1 MTVSV
6 KNNSFGQTISI
17 MKTKSKSLNN
27 LMVTLKRSRPY
38 FIRCIKSNSIQQEMI
53 FDDYLVREQLISS
66 GMEETVRLKQSS
78 YPIRMEHKQFCR
90 TYQALIGQSNT
101 RQQIREKILE
111 LLGLKDAPKVASST
125 FQVGRTLVFL
135 KESSKTL
142 LDQKE
147 CGQKW
152 SSRWLFALTIVRNLL

>member
-1 MTVSV
+1 MTVTCRDF
-6 KNNSFGQTISI
+6 KNQ
-17 MKTKSKSLNN
+17 SKSLNN

-101 RQQIREKILE
+101 RHQIREKILE

-147 CGQKW
+147 PGQK
-152 SSRWLFALTIVRNLL
+152 